1 MRAWVFLFA
10 LLLAATPARSQEA
23 TDDEELQPEAVDDGA
38 EDPAA
43 EAADE
48 VEEAAPVNKPDFGEV
63 VSNARAVWSEPEGS
77 TADEEEIAASI
88 DYMMGFT
95 VRIIYHE
102 FGHGLVS
109 EFNIPVLGR
118 EEDAVDSFAVINMIA
133 DDEDPALD
141 ALIERVI
148 DVFYDFGETR
158 DSEWAQH
165 SFDVQRAA
173 MVLCLLVGHDPESY
187 TDMALESGMPQDRI
201 DGCQWDYS
209 KAVES
214 WDALLGEN
222 ELDDDEAPPYEIE
235 IVWNDATPE
244 LQQAQN
250 LLQASGIAEAIA
262 WQIESTFRLTA
273 PMTLSFEVCNER
285 NAYFIPAERKV
296 KFCYEY
302 GEYLRTASVAA
313 RTAELTPPD
322 PQ

>member
-1 MRAWVFLFA
+1 MRLWTILIAM
-10 LLLAATPARSQEA
+10 LLAAIPVAAQEPQ
-23 TDDEELQPEAVDDGA
+23 EEDPQAETIDDGTQ
-38 EDPAA
+38 DPSTDP
-43 EAADE
+43 ADE
-48 VEEAAPVNKPDFGEV
+48 VEEAAPTNKPDFAEV
-63 VSNARAVWSEPEGS
+63 VANTRAVWTEPEGS
-77 TADEEEIAASI
+77 TAGEDEIAASI
-88 DYMMGFT
+88 DYMMGFA

-133 DDEDPALD
+133 DDDDPALD

-165 SFDVQRAA
+165 SFDAQRAA

-201 DGCQWDYS
+201 DGCAWDYK

-222 ELDDDEAPPYEIE
+222 ELAEDEAPPYEIE
-235 IVWNDATPE
+235 IAWNDATPE
-244 LQQAQN
+244 LQEAQN

-302 GEYLRTASVAA
+302 GEYLRTASIAA
-313 RTAELTPPD
+313 RTAEQTPPD